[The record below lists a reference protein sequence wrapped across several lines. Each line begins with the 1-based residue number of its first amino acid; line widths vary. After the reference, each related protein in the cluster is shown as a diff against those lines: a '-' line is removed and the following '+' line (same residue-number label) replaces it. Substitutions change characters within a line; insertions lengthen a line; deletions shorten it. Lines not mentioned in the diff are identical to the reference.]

1 LQENLDDGITVHRGG
16 FDVFEVGQRGC
27 QVSFVYSGQPSY
39 HFLRIQ
45 LNDMG
50 QNFMRPQLVTA
61 PGAVVPWPYAE
72 LGRPYTFIVL
82 ALLILWISP
91 VIILRRLTFFRNQH
105 PRRRG
110 CLAQ

>member
-1 LQENLDDGITVHRGG
+1 M
-16 FDVFEVGQRGC
+16 FEVGHRGC

-82 ALLILWISP
+82 ALLILLISR
-91 VIILRRLTFFRNQH
+91 VIILRPPTDIFPKSTSPSSRLPGTVSVLSR
-105 PRRRG
+105 
-110 CLAQ
+110 